1 MSNQYVDKYEKRK
14 NLYCFHTKQ
23 KWFFPLSTRVK
34 GTNLERYF
42 TSIRRHT
49 NTLLWGW
56 DGNKSLTPTD
66 FNSWWDTAEYDNT
79 WGITV
84 GETLEIRL
92 LLVKIIS
99 MNNSIYPV
107 DWLIVIEDSSGTC
120 RIWPSTLT
128 TSEEFTGTISNF
140 LPSMCTSTTYQNQH
154 TISSD

>member
-23 KWFFPLSTRVK
+23 KWLFSIEYTGK
-34 GTNLERYF
+34 TYLERYF

-49 NTLLWGW
+49 NTLLWGQ
-56 DGNKSLTPTD
+56 DGNNSLTPTD

-84 GETLEIRL
+84 GDTLEIRL